1 MKKLILIFLLIFS
14 MILSA
19 CSAGNG
25 NSESLCSDNAETP
38 SPTYKFELFVDVFK
52 SDNSIRDL
60 FKVIA
65 EESLSITEGKTFQF
79 YFYDYYG
86 DGRNTFLGFS
96 DEGQT
101 DGEQFAL
108 SNSAKEAIDLLRNRF
123 PEMVIWMHGIN
134 EEHTDSIG
142 VFFSGIYPNGIDD
155 GEFDRLELFF
165 TKGDMT
171 DMVSKYGYEDLSG
184 GWYAYTYIPPCSTNE
199 PQSPKV

>member
-1 MKKLILIFLLIFS
+1 MKKLILIFLLIFA
-14 MILSA
+14 MLLSA
-19 CSAGNG
+19 CTAGNG
-25 NSESLCSDNAETP
+25 ISNSLDTDYAETP
-38 SPTYKFELFVDVFK
+38 SPTYEYELFVDVFK
-52 SDNSIRDL
+52 SDNSIRNL

>member
-65 EESLSITEGKTFQF
+65 EESLSITEGKTSNF
-79 YFYDYYG
+79 
-86 DGRNTFLGFS
+86 TFTITMAMAATLFWGLAMRGKLT
-96 DEGQT
+96 EN
-101 DGEQFAL
+101 
-108 SNSAKEAIDLLRNRF
+108 NSRLAIRQKR
-123 PEMVIWMHGIN
+123 
-134 EEHTDSIG
+134 
-142 VFFSGIYPNGIDD
+142 
-155 GEFDRLELFF
+155 
-165 TKGDMT
+165 
-171 DMVSKYGYEDLSG
+171 
-184 GWYAYTYIPPCSTNE
+184 
-199 PQSPKV
+199 Q

>member
-1 MKKLILIFLLIFS
+1 MKKLILIFLLIFA
-14 MILSA
+14 MLLSA
-19 CSAGNG
+19 CTAGNG
-25 NSESLCSDNAETP
+25 ISNSLDTDNAETP
-38 SPTYKFELFVDVFK
+38 SPTYEYELFVDVFK
-52 SDNSIRDL
+52 SDNSIRNL

-155 GEFDRLELFF
+155 GEFDRLELFSVSYTHLTLP
-165 TKGDMT
+165 TK
-171 DMVSKYGYEDLSG
+171 
-184 GWYAYTYIPPCSTNE
+184 A
-199 PQSPKV
+199 